1 MFQKNIPEVLDGV
14 DSCGGGGG
22 DERGLQGG
30 HPAGGGVS
38 REKQVSTDKP
48 KVSEAVVSDW
58 TKKISRICEYV
69 EIPAKCREDP
79 VEVCRTVPDTLCRT
93 QPRTK
98 CRDKRPRTACDRTD
112 N

>member
-1 MFQKNIPEVLDGV
+1 MFQKNIPEVFDGV

-38 REKQVSTDKP
+38 REQQVSTDKP

-58 TKKISRICEYV
+58 IKEISRIFYTCCLLES
-69 EIPAKCREDP
+69 AKQAKQR
-79 VEVCRTVPDTLCRT
+79 
-93 QPRTK
+93 K
-98 CRDKRPRTACDRTD
+98 GKF
-112 N
+112 